1 MVTVVYSSG
10 HIFFL
15 LFFQPSTLK
24 RNKIIHF
31 SPLIHNY
38 MNSINRKPKHISIW
52 IIIYSGASVT
62 ILAGDLT
69 KPFSMYSTKNTE
81 WKTQE
86 GSFNT
91 NTTIKF
97 FLLS

>member
-1 MVTVVYSSG
+1 
-10 HIFFL
+10 
-15 LFFQPSTLK
+15 
-24 RNKIIHF
+24 
-31 SPLIHNY
+31 

-91 NTTIKF
+91 NTTINF
-97 FLLS
+97 FTFLSLVQQKPLCENIMWVTH